1 MSFEGKVENGVIIP
15 DTSHQLANGTRVEI
29 TVIEPAM
36 STVQKK
42 SRTSLADWADAH
54 AEHWGSQLNSANVE
68 GFTGRS
74 F

>member
-15 DTSHQLANGTRVEI
+15 DPAHQLANGTRVKI
-29 TVIEPAM
+29 TVIEPVI
-36 STVQKK
+36 SEVRK
-42 SRTSLADWADAH
+42 SRTSLADWADAN
-54 AEHWGSQLNSANVE
+54 AEHWGSQLSSTDVE

>member
-15 DTSHQLANGTRVEI
+15 DASHQLANGTRVEI
-29 TVIEPAM
+29 TVIEPVM
-36 STVQKK
+36 SAPKK

-54 AEHWGSQLNSANVE
+54 GEHWGSQLDSANVE

>member
-1 MSFEGKVENGVIIP
+1 MSFEGKVENGVIVP
-15 DTSHQLANGTRVEI
+15 DASHPLADGTRVEI
-29 TVIEPAM
+29 TVLDPAPI
-36 STVQKK
+36 TAK
-42 SRTSLADWADAH
+42 SRTSLAEWADVN